1 LEVDALKN
9 RLRIHRMRNKLTQS
23 QMADMLGIAAST
35 YNMIE
40 NGKRRIDLQR
50 AKQLEEILGVSADEL
65 LLEIRTVAS
74 ER

>member
-40 NGKRRIDLQR
+40 NGKRRVDLQR

>member
-1 LEVDALKN
+1 MDALKN

-40 NGKRRIDLQR
+40 NGKRRVDLQR

>member
-1 LEVDALKN
+1 MKN

-40 NGKRRIDLQR
+40 NGKRRVDLQR

>member
-1 LEVDALKN
+1 VDALKN

-40 NGKRRIDLQR
+40 NGKRRVDLQR